1 MARRAAAIA
10 ILVVIAGAAVG
21 PIRSYDFFWH
31 LATGRWIL
39 EHHALPAFDPF
50 TLGAAHVPWINGEWL
65 WEVGAYAVPIGAVSW
80 INALFVAAI
89 FAIAFWFASRDIGW
103 PLALIAA
110 CFAFAGASD
119 RLGIRPAEAAAFLTV
134 CAIALLGSRLSL
146 TRLTVAYALLTII
159 WINTHPSA
167 LLAPVLA
174 SMTLLIDIRR
184 WTVPVASAIAL
195 LVNPFG
201 WRAIAAPFE
210 LTNVMRS
217 GEFVN
222 AEWLPSAPALFPLLY
237 ITAVAAVVA
246 FIASSRRRENLW
258 RLAIFAI
265 LLTLAIDHVRNQ
277 SLYFAPLPLLLPP
290 MKLPRWLA

>member
-31 LATGRWIL
+31 LATGRWIV
-39 EHHALPAFDPF
+39 EHHALPTFDPF
-50 TLGAAHVPWINGEWL
+50 TLAAAHVPWINGEWL
-65 WEVGAYAVPIGAVSW
+65 WEAGAYLLPIGAVSW
-80 INALFVAAI
+80 INAIFVGVM
-89 FAIAFWFASRDIGW
+89 FALAFWFASRDIGW
-103 PLALIAA
+103 PLAAIAA
-110 CFAFAGASD
+110 GVGFGGASD
-119 RLGIRPAEAAAFLTV
+119 RLGVRPAEAAAFLAV
-134 CAIALLGSRLSL
+134 CAIALLASRLSL
-146 TRLTVAYALLTII
+146 TRLTAAYAVLTIL

-184 WTVPVASAIAL
+184 WTVPVASVIAV

-201 WRAIAAPFE
+201 WRAIAAPLE

-222 AEWLPSAPALFPLLY
+222 AEWLS
-237 ITAVAAVVA
+237 
-246 FIASSRRRENLW
+246 
-258 RLAIFAI
+258 
-265 LLTLAIDHVRNQ
+265 
-277 SLYFAPLPLLLPP
+277 
-290 MKLPRWLA
+290 